1 MLQVASNR
9 KNYGV
14 NAFLQ
19 ELFRATIYKRN
30 QGRLVRQ
37 GTFAAILVVV
47 AFGAW
52 RLGLTLGTWGLGLEW
67 QFGIPAVLVAVG
79 AWVAFRLMNVMEVA
93 DFLISVEAEMR
104 KVSWPKRPELIRGCV
119 VVLVVIFSLSLILTV
134 YDLFW
139 RSFFGWL
146 NIY

>member
-9 KNYGV
+9 KNSGV
-14 NAFLQ
+14 NALFQ
-19 ELFRATIYKRN
+19 ELFRTTLYKRN
-30 QGRLVRQ
+30 QGRVVRQ
-37 GTFAAILVVV
+37 GTFAAIVVIV
-47 AFGAW
+47 VFGAW
-52 RLGLTLGTWGLGLEW
+52 RLGLTAGMWGLALEW
-67 QFGIPAVLVAVG
+67 QLGLPAVLIAAG
-79 AWVAFRLMNVMEVA
+79 AWIAFRLINVPEVA

-104 KVSWPKRPELIRGCV
+104 KVSWPKRSELIRGCV
-119 VVLVVIFSLSLILTV
+119 VVLVVIFSLALILTV

>member
-1 MLQVASNR
+1 MLQVASKR

-14 NAFLQ
+14 NALLQ
-19 ELFRATIYKRN
+19 ELFRTALYKRN
-30 QGRLVRQ
+30 QGRVVRQ
-37 GTFAAILVVV
+37 STFAAIVVIV

-52 RLGLTLGTWGLGLEW
+52 RLGLTLGAWGLALEW
-67 QFGIPAVLVAVG
+67 QFGLPALLIAAG
-79 AWVAFRLMNVMEVA
+79 AWVAFRLVNVSEVA

-104 KVSWPKRPELIRGCV
+104 KVSWPKGPELIRGCV
-119 VVLVVIFSLSLILTV
+119 VVLVVIFSLALILTF